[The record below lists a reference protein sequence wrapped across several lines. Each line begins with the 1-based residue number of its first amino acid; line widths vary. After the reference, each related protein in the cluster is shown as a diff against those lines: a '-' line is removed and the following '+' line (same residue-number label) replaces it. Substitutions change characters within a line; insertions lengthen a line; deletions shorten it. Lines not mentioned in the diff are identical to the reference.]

1 MSRVSV
7 QVKFDF
13 YSIQFPCFVRIPSGS
28 GFGLCKFRSDFRFSS
43 DSGHVSVQVRFYF
56 GSVNLSM
63 SGLARVLVSGQQW
76 FRSTVRSGQFEM
88 RVRLRVSV
96 HCSLNF

>member
-1 MSRVSV
+1 MSRA
-7 QVKFDF
+7 
-13 YSIQFPCFVRIPSGS
+13 
-28 GFGLCKFRSDFRFSS
+28 
-43 DSGHVSVQVRFYF
+43 SVQVRFYF

-76 FRSTVRSGQFEM
+76 FRVNGRSGQLEM
-88 RVRLRVSV
+88 RIRSRASV